1 MKKVVLVD
9 EMTSDARAKSIAQV
23 LKAMDGVTSVTA
35 SVKDRA
41 VLVDCAPYVKEADL
55 MAEVFGMG
63 YNAEVR
69 VDYSLEKAIADAAAR
84 IENHVIKF

>member
-9 EMTSDARAKSIAQV
+9 EMSTDARATSIAKV
-23 LKAMDGVTSVTA
+23 LMAMDGVSHVTA
-35 SVKDRA
+35 SVNDRA
-41 VLVDCAPYVKEADL
+41 VLVECAPYVKEADL

-84 IENHVIKF
+84 IENHVIRF